1 MRNTALKLAAFTLF
15 TIVVTFY
22 LATIIGNI
30 TPFAHTYT
38 IHAVYSDATGVLNG
52 DPVKIAGVQV
62 GKVTH
67 FVVSHGEAILDMQID
82 GSTKL
87 PANVQADIKYRNLLG
102 QRVVDLIVP
111 PDASNELLPDD
122 GTIPNSNTHPAL
134 DLSAVF
140 NNLRPLIQSTNPDDI
155 NTVTR
160 AVVKAFSGK
169 EDELAGI
176 LGNVGALTKTLAGHD
191 QRLARFVTDINK
203 VTRILNH
210 EGGSISTGIQKF
222 GLVMHSLAQVT
233 PTIRSVVDR
242 LNEASGKFGSILAR
256 NKANLNQELADLS
269 TVLNVVNRNLG
280 PLNTVAA
287 NLKEVLLATAR
298 SQSYG
303 TWWNLYVV
311 SLCPELGTGQCTA
324 ITSGGG

>member
-1 MRNTALKLAAFTLF
+1 MKNTAIKLAAFTLF

-22 LATIIGNI
+22 LATVIGNI
-30 TPFAHTYT
+30 TPFAHTYQ

-52 DPVKIAGVQV
+52 DPVKISGVLV

-67 FVVSHGEAILDMQID
+67 FEVTHGQAVLDLQID
-82 GSTKL
+82 GDVEL

-111 PDASNELLPDD
+111 PDPSSELMKDN

-140 NNLRPLIQSTNPDDI
+140 NNLRPLIQSTNPEDI

-160 AVVKAFSGK
+160 AIVKVFSGK

-191 QRLARFVTDINK
+191 QRLARFVTDFNK
-203 VTRILNH
+203 VSRILNH
-210 EGGSISTGIQKF
+210 EGGSISTGIEKF
-222 GLVMHSLAQVT
+222 GRVMESLARVT
-233 PTIRSVVDR
+233 PTIRSLVDR
-242 LNEASGKFGSILAR
+242 LNAASGKFG
-256 NKANLNQELADLS
+256 
-269 TVLNVVNRNLG
+269 
-280 PLNTVAA
+280 
-287 NLKEVLLATAR
+287 
-298 SQSYG
+298 
-303 TWWNLYVV
+303 
-311 SLCPELGTGQCTA
+311 
-324 ITSGGG
+324 